1 MAFFLLLTGCRG
13 RTCPALNFAVIAL
26 ERVVYFYAAGRAC
39 PAPTEQPFRV
49 MRRAGCPHPA
59 AAAWGRPPYRLPYSR
74 CSFITAS
81 TSGGSTSG
89 HCSRGIF
96 PLRMSLDAQG

>member
-1 MAFFLLLTGCRG
+1 MLRG
-13 RTCPALNFAVIAL
+13 THICVPYNLP
-26 ERVVYFYAAGRAC
+26 EGSQGRLYR
-39 PAPTEQPFRV
+39 PFSGHAQGGV
-49 MRRAGCPHPA
+49 PSPRRGGLR
-59 AAAWGRPPYRLPYSR
+59 GRPPYRLPYSR

-89 HCSRGIF
+89 HCPRGIF

>member
-1 MAFFLLLTGCRG
+1 MPPLQIAR
-13 RTCPALNFAVIAL
+13 RQAAL
-26 ERVVYFYAAGRAC
+26 RVCYVT
-39 PAPTEQPFRV
+39 PLRV

-59 AAAWGRPPYRLPYSR
+59 AAAWGAGPPYRLPYSR